1 MKEKEYNLMQFIN
14 MKFFIFKNL
23 KIIIQKIR
31 NNSRNEKTKTQNNEI
46 VDLPN
51 LEQKQTKH
59 GRDKEAENNNKTKQ
73 ALKCQPKLNEPTTT

>member
-14 MKFFIFKNL
+14 MKFEIKKNIKKNL
-23 KIIIQKIR
+23 EIILFK
-31 NNSRNEKTKTQNNEI
+31 KKNNEI

-59 GRDKEAENNNKTKQ
+59 GRDKEAEIINKNIYK
-73 ALKCQPKLNEPTTT
+73 K

>member
-1 MKEKEYNLMQFIN
+1 MKK
-14 MKFFIFKNL
+14 K
-23 KIIIQKIR
+23 
-31 NNSRNEKTKTQNNEI
+31 KTQNNEI

-73 ALKCQPKLNEPTTT
+73 H